1 MFSSILPV
9 AASSAAIPSQA
20 LTLTFNPIW
29 SVALFGS
36 ALVFTCAVLWLL
48 KNVERSSRSVTR
60 QRTPVSLGFPHAPRH
75 AVAGAGHHAA

>member
-1 MFSSILPV
+1 MLSSILPV

-20 LTLTFNPIW
+20 LTLTINPFW

-48 KNVERSSRSVTR
+48 KNVEHRSRSVPR

-75 AVAGAGHHAA
+75 AVGGARPHAA

>member
-9 AASSAAIPSQA
+9 VASSAAIPNQT
-20 LTLTFNPIW
+20 LTLTINPIW

-48 KNVERSSRSVTR
+48 KNVERSSRSMSR
-60 QRTPVSLGFPHAPRH
+60 RTPVSLGFPPTPRH
-75 AVAGAGHHAA
+75 AMAGASRHAA